1 MADVLDDFIAKKKAD
16 STFVSL
22 EDGDSIVVKRL
33 VSIKAGVKAGFDGKP
48 KDVLDFTMEVETSEG
63 IREKLFQNGTQSF
76 AEEIQKKGVKIG
88 DGFTLTRTGEGP
100 KTRYNISAVTSGA
113 SAPAGTPAE

>member
-1 MADVLDDFIAKKKAD
+1 MSDILDDFISKKKAD

-22 EDGDSIVVKRL
+22 EDGDSIVVKKL
-33 VSIKAGVKAGFDGKP
+33 LSIKAGVKSGFDGKP
-48 KDVLDFTMEVETSEG
+48 KDVLDFQMEVETSEG
-63 IREKLFQNGTQSF
+63 VREKLFQNGTQSF

-100 KTRYNISAVTSGA
+100 KTRYTISAVVSA
-113 SAPAGTPAE
+113 SAATAPAA